1 MTDALKLRFSDVSLE
16 VLKEYL
22 NVLHPKYKYRCDVDV
37 KKEFPQDMYKCPYYF
52 DDMEA
57 NDETWKYFMET
68 NGDLTR
74 IQHKLSKYDWQVLQ
88 VIYNNFL

>member
-1 MTDALKLRFSDVSLE
+1 MTDALKPQFSDVSFE
-16 VLKEYL
+16 VVKEYL
-22 NVLHPKYKYRCDVDV
+22 NVFHPKYDYGCDIHV
-37 KKEFPQDMYKCPYYF
+37 KKEFPQDIYKHPYYF
-52 DDMEA
+52 DDMEV

-74 IQHKLSKYDWQVLQ
+74 IQHKLSKYDQQVLQ